1 VLYQVPLRQALR
13 EVLVDEHLDG
23 AVTIRARD
31 GALLPVVP
39 VVPVADPPA
48 LTPVPRPPARP
59 VAESVGAGM
68 GPLLLV
74 ARGALPVVPL
84 RELAV
89 YEQVAR
95 EEVARAAGLG

>member
-31 GALLPVVP
+31 GALLP